1 MLRCRLWRLCDFLW
15 QLNSAVTGV
24 IIRSRGARQL
34 RASCAQSRVSPAGHQ
49 EWKRLRLS
57 VCRSLDHSGKDL
69 TCFYT
74 FCKQENLWLGSTWQS
89 VFYRAACF
97 TFRPERPMKTFRTFT
112 SYKLQHNTSATATLK
127 THRVHMSSSRWWLK
141 KSSDSRVWNHN
152 KLKAFKLK

>member
-74 FCKQENLWLGSTWQS
+74 FCKQENLWLGSTWQLA
-89 VFYRAACF
+89 FFIEPRASPLDRSDQWKPSEHLLLTSCSTTRRLRQRWKHTESTCRVQDGDWRRAQTAECE
-97 TFRPERPMKTFRTFT
+97 TRT
-112 SYKLQHNTSATATLK
+112 SWRL
-127 THRVHMSSSRWWLK
+127 SS
-141 KSSDSRVWNHN
+141 
-152 KLKAFKLK
+152 